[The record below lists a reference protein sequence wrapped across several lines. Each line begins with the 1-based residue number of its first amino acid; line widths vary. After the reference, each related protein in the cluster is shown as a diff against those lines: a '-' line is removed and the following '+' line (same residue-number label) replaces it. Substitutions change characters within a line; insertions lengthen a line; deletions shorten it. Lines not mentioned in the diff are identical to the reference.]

1 MKKTILLVLIGFFS
15 INAVFAQ
22 DSVKFENALL
32 WEISG
37 NQLKEPS
44 YIFGTIHM
52 IPEADFFFPD
62 LWKEKFLKCK
72 TLALE
77 IDINMSLLDQIALA
91 KKIMLPEGK
100 SLSDYMDDED
110 YLDLQSYMLDSLHI
124 KKSKWNQMNKIKP
137 LFSMSLIYDDLLSNM
152 KTYEVELNNLAKKN
166 NMPVKGLE
174 TADYQID
181 VLNTISIE
189 EQIEMLTG
197 DELTGDPLEELE
209 KIVKDYR
216 NQDINQML
224 QTYKQDP
231 SMLKFEN
238 ELLIQRNK
246 NWIPLIQNLASE
258 GSTFIAVG
266 AMHLPGNNG
275 VLQLLK
281 NAGYAVRSVK

>member
-281 NAGYAVRSVK
+281 NAGYAVRPVK